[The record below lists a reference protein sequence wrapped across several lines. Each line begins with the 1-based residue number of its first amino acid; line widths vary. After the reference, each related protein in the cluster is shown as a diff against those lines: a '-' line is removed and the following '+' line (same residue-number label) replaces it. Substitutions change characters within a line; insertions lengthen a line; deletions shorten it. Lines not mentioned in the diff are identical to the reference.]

1 MSVCFQFS
9 SFIDQVIKLKN
20 IISDSIN
27 KYDLV
32 TKKLT
37 NAYFVLRSHR
47 NQVNQIREDLKLIGL
62 EKEMNI
68 ISKDCNFI
76 KDAQRS
82 FNKYVKYQVNKQFG
96 TSVLIFKQIRALD
109 RNIMRKIKGEV
120 FLVKIFL
127 PNNNFN

>member
-1 MSVCFQFS
+1 
-9 SFIDQVIKLKN
+9 LKN

-37 NAYFVLRSHR
+37 NAYFVLHSHS